1 MPHHRTRAERSAK
14 TYARRAKARVTQI
27 VAIAVLA
34 ATGIGLAFVLSGSAE
49 CASTEASS
57 LLSSLRADKTGT
69 QTVTSSAEGTSST
82 QALIELPSLVGMSIE
97 DAEFILDAVGLTV
110 TRTST
115 PAGDEASGTVLAQ
128 SPTAG
133 ELITVDTIVELW
145 IADPL
150 ATAERTGATGYI
162 VCLDPGHQATG
173 NSAQE
178 PVGPGATETKD
189 KVSSGATG
197 VTTGQFEYAYALD
210 LALKVKER
218 LEAYGITVVMTRTTN
233 NVDISNAQRA
243 AVANEAG
250 ADLFVRIHADSNVNA
265 DLSGISTLY
274 PGGNSWVAAIA
285 GESLTA
291 ATLIQQE
298 MVASTGAKDRGLT
311 ERSDLSGFNYAE
323 VPSVLVET
331 GFMSNP
337 AEDKLLASE
346 EYQNKLADGITRG
359 ILAYLG
365 VGE

>member
-14 TYARRAKARVTQI
+14 THARRANARVAQI
-27 VAIAVLA
+27 VTVALLAAGIVLAVL
-34 ATGIGLAFVLSGSAE
+34 LSGSAE
-49 CASTEASS
+49 HVSTEASP
-57 LLSSLRADKTGT
+57 LLTSIRSEKTT
-69 QTVTSSAEGTSST
+69 ATDTVSAAAEGTAT
-82 QALIELPSLVGMSIE
+82 QARIELPSLVGMTIE
-97 DAEFILDAVGLTV
+97 DAEFVLAAVGVTV

-133 ELITVDTIVELW
+133 ELIAADTIVELW

-150 ATAERTGATGYI
+150 ATAERTGATGLV
-162 VCLDPGHQATG
+162 VCLDPGHQTTG

-189 KVSSGATG
+189 RVSPGATG
-197 VTTGQFEYAYALD
+197 VTTGQYEYAFALD
-210 LALKVKER
+210 LALQVKER

-250 ADLFVRIHADSNVNA
+250 ADLFVRIHADSTVNA

-285 GESLTA
+285 DESLEA

-298 MVASTGAKDRGLT
+298 MIASTGAKDRGIT
-311 ERSDLSGFNYAE
+311 ERSDLSGFNYAT

-346 EYQNKLADGITRG
+346 KYQNKLADGITRG
-359 ILAYLG
+359 ILAYLE